1 MKATTTALL
10 MAMMAGSAP
19 AQTAPPS
26 QMVVPVRQALSTAAK
41 PAAKPAVHKAAAM
54 PMRRSPMQAKSAR
67 PTAAAVKTA
76 AKQVPVPPAGRRDP
90 FVSPVVEKTGMGG
103 PACETGKKCLPVGAM
118 VLRGIVRMQPSNAN
132 PSGMIAVVEN
142 ARRNTYFLHEND
154 PVFNGYVVKITT
166 DSVTLRENVIDAAG
180 RQSTRDVVKKMSAP
194 AV

>member
-41 PAAKPAVHKAAAM
+41 PAAKQAARPAVHKAAAM
-54 PMRRSPMQAKSAR
+54 PMRRSPMQAKRAQ

-76 AKQVPVPPAGRRDP
+76 AKQAPVPPAGRRDP
-90 FVSPVVEKTGMGG
+90 FVSPVVEN
-103 PACETGKKCLPVGAM
+103 
-118 VLRGIVRMQPSNAN
+118 S
-132 PSGMIAVVEN
+132 
-142 ARRNTYFLHEND
+142 RRNTYFLHEND

-166 DSVTLRENVIDAAG
+166 DSVVLRENVIDAAG